1 MEATLILYC
10 CEQGHLHAAL
20 RLESGGTAD
29 DQIVGAAED
38 WPALKAICRD
48 DHGRFAPCG
57 GGGGSGGTG
66 RTAAERREQQQQSLA
81 AAKKLIDKVRDRSDK
96 PTVKETQK
104 LHEHL
109 SGLTVTQLKALKA
122 DYGLKASGK
131 NKEALVDRIK
141 SRISEK
147 ADKEANPQ
155 VASKRPEPFK
165 DGKEGQAWGEKAYE
179 KWAAKLSENEKFAL
193 ETYTGH
199 DYASLNKGRK
209 ALRAGEGMTD
219 WARDIVKNLDG
230 ALAKGKTDRDIIVHR
245 GVSGVD
251 VIREI
256 RMNVG
261 GTFSD
266 RAYQSTSVDSALAR
280 DFGSDM
286 VVNIHV
292 PKGSIGAYVGGLR
305 MENHYER
312 EFILPRNST
321 YRIIGVSKDASGRH
335 VVDAR
340 LE

>member
-1 MEATLILYC
+1 MEATLVLYC
-10 CEQGHLHAAL
+10 CADGHLHAAL
-20 RLESGGTAD
+20 RLQGGGTAD
-29 DQIVGAAED
+29 DQVLGGAND

-147 ADKEANPQ
+147 ADREANPD
-155 VASKRPEPFK
+155 VASKKPEPFK
-165 DGKEGQAWGEKAYE
+165 DGKEGAAWGEKAYE
-179 KWAAKLSENEKFAL
+179 KWAGKLTGKEKGAVEVYQGPGFQW
-193 ETYTGH
+193 
-199 DYASLNKGRK
+199 LNKSLRSGDKLDPETADTVK
-209 ALRAGEGMTD
+209 ALDA
-219 WARDIVKNLDG
+219 
-230 ALAKGKTDRDIIVHR
+230 ALAKGKADRDIIVHR
-245 GVSGVD
+245 GINSEEVAQQ
-251 VIREI
+251 IRDS
-256 RMNVG
+256 VG

-305 MENHYER
+305 MENHQER
-312 EFILPRNST
+312 EFILPRNSM

>member
-1 MEATLILYC
+1 MRA
-10 CEQGHLHAAL
+10 
-20 RLESGGTAD
+20 GGAMAQ
-29 DQIVGAAED
+29 DQVVGLSED
-38 WPALKAICRD
+38 WPLLKAICRD
-48 DHGRFAPCG
+48 PDGRFAPCG
-57 GGGGSGGTG
+57 GSGGSGGAG

-81 AAKKLIDKVRDRSDK
+81 SAKKLIDRVRGRGDK
-96 PTVKETQK
+96 PTAKETQK

-109 SGLTVTQLKALKA
+109 SALTVTQLKALKA

-141 SRISEK
+141 GRISEK
-147 ADKEANPQ
+147 ADREANPA
-155 VASKRPEPFK
+155 VASKKPEPFK
-165 DGKEGQAWGEKAYE
+165 DGKEGAAWGEKAYE
-179 KWAAKLSENEKFAL
+179 KWAAQLTGKEKDAI
-193 ETYTGH
+193 EAYTGPG
-199 DYASLNKGRK
+199 YQSLNKQGKSLREGSKLDPESAGAAK
-209 ALRAGEGMTD
+209 A
-219 WARDIVKNLDG
+219 LDG

-245 GVSGVD
+245 GVNGVD

-280 DFGSDM
+280 DFSNHM

-292 PKGSIGAYVGGLR
+292 PKGSSGAYVGGLR
-305 MENHYER
+305 FENHYER
-312 EFILPRNST
+312 EFVLPRNST